1 MANHALPTLT
11 SSYTNFVSELDGR
24 LDDLAVGLDP
34 AITTATNVPTNSI
47 RWNSA
52 SNLWQKYNG
61 TSWVNLATTYAI
73 AISGNAGTATTL
85 ATART
90 INGVSFN
97 GSANISVNLNNAV
110 TFNNGGAGAASGSTF
125 NGGAAVTVSYNT
137 VGAPSTT
144 GTNASGTWGIS
155 ISGNAATATSATSAT
170 TATNLAGGSAGT
182 LPYQSAAGTTAQL
195 AAGTS
200 GQVLR
205 SNGAAAPAWAEL
217 DMTYMPSAALKK
229 GVRVATTANIT
240 LSGTQTIDG
249 IAVVAGDRVLV
260 KNQTT
265 ASQNGIYVVSAG
277 AWTRPPDGDSAA
289 DMAGAFVAVEDGA
302 SQGGDLWTT
311 AFKVSDTVGTTAMT
325 WFEIVYNS
333 GTWAINTTGSAATLT
348 TARTLTIGAT
358 GKTFNGS
365 ADVSWTVAEIGAVA
379 RTSATGSAS
388 TPAGTTAQRDA
399 SPAAGYFRFNTTLGK
414 FEGYNGTAWGAVGGG
429 ATGGGSDDI
438 FIENGQT
445 VTTNYTIT
453 SGKNAMSAGPITI
466 ASGIVVTVPSG
477 SNWVVV

>member
-1 MANHALPTLT
+1 MANHSLPTLT
-11 SSYTNFVSELDGR
+11 STYTNFVSELDGR

-34 AITTATNVPTNSI
+34 AVTTATNVPTNSI
-47 RWNSA
+47 RWSSA
-52 SNLWQKYNG
+52 SNLWQKFNG
-61 TSWVNLATTYAI
+61 TSWVNLTTTYAI

-97 GSANISVNLNNAV
+97 GSANISVNLNNSV

-125 NGGAAVTVSYNT
+125 NGSGALTVSYNT

-144 GTNASGTWGIS
+144 GTNASGSWGIN
-155 ISGNAATATSATSAT
+155 ITGNAATATSATSAT
-170 TATNLAGGSAGT
+170 AATNLAGGSTGT

-205 SNGAAAPAWAEL
+205 SNGAAAPSWVEL
-217 DMTYMPSAALKK
+217 DMTYMPGAAFKK
-229 GVRVATTANIT
+229 AVRVATTANIT

-249 IAVVAGDRVLV
+249 IAAVAGDRVLV

-265 ASQNGIYVVSAG
+265 ASQNGIYIVAAG
-277 AWTRPPDGDSAA
+277 AWTRAPDADTSAEIGA
-289 DMAGAFVAVEDGA
+289 AFVAVDVGTA
-302 SQGGDLWTT
+302 NGGELWTT
-311 AFKVSDTVGTTAMT
+311 NFKATGTLGTTAMS
-325 WFEIVYNS
+325 WFELIYNS
-333 GTWAINTTGSAATLT
+333 GTWDINTNGSAATLT
-348 TARTLTIGAT
+348 TARTLTIGST

-365 ADVSWTVAEIGAVA
+365 ANVSWTVGEIGAVPSTGTTGA
-379 RTSATGSAS
+379 ATV
-388 TPAGTTAQRDA
+388 PAGTTAQR
-399 SPAAGYFRFNTTLGK
+399 PTAATGQFRFNTTLGK
-414 FEGYNGTAWGAVGGG
+414 FEGYNGAAWGAVGGG

-438 FIENGQT
+438 FVENGQT

-453 SGKNAMSAGPITI
+453 TGKNAMSAGPITI
-466 ASGIVVTVPSG
+466 SSGITVTIPSG
-477 SNWVVV
+477 STWVVV